1 MLPKKSQLAFLDWEF
16 GIFFHFGIRSFFLG
30 SEDWDEKPMPA
41 SSFCPD
47 ALDCD
52 SWIRTAKEAGARYA
66 ILTCKHHDGFA
77 NWPTRFSDYSVASSP
92 FRAGKGDV
100 VREFTDACR
109 RGGLKVGLY
118 YSPAQWGGE
127 TACWSGR
134 EPSERDAR
142 YDDYFV
148 GQITELLTGY
158 GRIDYLWFD
167 ACGSGNHRY
176 DRERI
181 VSVIRSLQPDIL
193 LFNMWDPDVRWVGN
207 EDGIATTPNSI
218 IAEETDQE
226 RFLPRFLPAECDCK
240 LRSTWFDCAD
250 NENTLK
256 SLDELIGM
264 YEYSVGRGSNLLL
277 NVGPNRSGLLNP
289 SDAARLREFGEA
301 LKKRY
306 ETPLPF
312 VRKEKALVYSG
323 PATCERKGCLVDT
336 VILGEDLSGGE
347 GSVSYRLF
355 ARASGSSFPVCLL
368 RGDRI
373 GHKAIL
379 HFPPILT
386 DRLWVE
392 IEEQRAPVVLTDFR
406 AFRLS

>member
-1 MLPKKSQLAFLDWEF
+1 MLPKKSQLGFLDWEL
-16 GIFFHFGIRSFFLG
+16 GIFFHFGIRSFFQG

-181 VSVIRSLQPDIL
+181 VSVSFSPTSFFSICGIPTCAGWATRTASLQP
-193 LFNMWDPDVRWVGN
+193 P
-207 EDGIATTPNSI
+207 T
-218 IAEETDQE
+218 
-226 RFLPRFLPAECDCK
+226 
-240 LRSTWFDCAD
+240 
-250 NENTLK
+250 
-256 SLDELIGM
+256 
-264 YEYSVGRGSNLLL
+264 
-277 NVGPNRSGLLNP
+277 
-289 SDAARLREFGEA
+289 RLSR
-301 LKKRY
+301 
-306 ETPLPF
+306 
-312 VRKEKALVYSG
+312 RK
-323 PATCERKGCLVDT
+323 
-336 VILGEDLSGGE
+336 
-347 GSVSYRLF
+347 
-355 ARASGSSFPVCLL
+355 
-368 RGDRI
+368 
-373 GHKAIL
+373 
-379 HFPPILT
+379 PI
-386 DRLWVE
+386 RN
-392 IEEQRAPVVLTDFR
+392 AFFR
-406 AFRLS
+406 AFFRPSVTASSEAPGLTAPTTKTP